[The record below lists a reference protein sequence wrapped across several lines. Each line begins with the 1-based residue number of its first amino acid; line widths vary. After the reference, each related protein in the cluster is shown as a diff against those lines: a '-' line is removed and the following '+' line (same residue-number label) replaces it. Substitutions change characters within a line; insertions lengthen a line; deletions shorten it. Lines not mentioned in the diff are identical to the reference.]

1 MVLPRSDRIAR
12 VPSYSTLCID
22 FPLGR
27 IADGV
32 PTPRVRVAL
41 RRKGL
46 RMFKVGKTYKLWMWE
61 DSHDGG
67 IVTAR
72 GSCKVT
78 KVDMPLVTI
87 DQAGTETIINMHS
100 PTFSRAKLEPSSS
113 FDQGQ
118 RAQVLAIAQRRVEE
132 TKAWGEVAASTEAA
146 PMQDFLSKW
155 PDGQHAVAARA
166 RIKELASGARRR
178 WMLVGAGRMVAVVA
192 LLAGIWWGYLR
203 FLDWWLQP

>member
-1 MVLPRSDRIAR
+1 
-12 VPSYSTLCID
+12 
-22 FPLGR
+22 
-27 IADGV
+27 
-32 PTPRVRVAL
+32 
-41 RRKGL
+41 
-46 RMFKVGKTYKLWMWE
+46 MFKVGNTYKFWMWE

-100 PTFSRAKLEPSSS
+100 PTFSRAELEPSSS
-113 FDQGQ
+113 LDQGQ

-132 TKAWGEVAASTEAA
+132 TKAWGEVAASTGAA
-146 PMQDFLSKW
+146 PMQGFLSKW
-155 PDGQHAVAARA
+155 PDGQHAAAARA
-166 RIKELASGARRR
+166 RIKELKRAGSRRR

-203 FLDWWLQP
+203 WWFLDWWLQP